1 MKLRGSE
8 RIGPKSW
15 PSALAA
21 LALLGAASPALAE
34 YFTYQGQ
41 LQLQPGSDPVCAAMA
56 GDTFDITVNG
66 RDDGPQA
73 IEGYLHGDKIVAV
86 HFSGNSLNQLAL
98 TFPGDA
104 KPSQSM
110 ALRMTGP
117 GAFAGELPVESM
129 VAALTQCKL
138 VKAKIRFAKVGT
150 HTQADFDQAA
160 RLFQTDAGSVLAFGQ
175 GMQGK
180 VKEAIPA
187 LQDAL
192 AFKSKIYGA
201 THPQLLPNYVFLAQI
216 RYAEG
221 TFPEAV
227 KLYRQGLAVC
237 EQSYGPDSA
246 CNILL
251 LSYLG
256 GALLDTGDNA
266 GAEAGLRRAL
276 GICDKLFGTNA
287 PVSGVVLTSLGAVL
301 INNGHYGEAETTLNQ
316 ALVLNR
322 KLAGG
327 DNAIVGL
334 TLHNLAVVYRVTG
347 QYKKAEDVMRQA
359 LAVDEKALG
368 HDAPLTILNRAV
380 LANFLRLAGDYAG
393 AEQLARQALADAER
407 VLGPERPDH
416 PTLGFALMALGD
428 VLRETGRN
436 GEAQSLY
443 RQALASCTKY
453 LGPDNFITAF
463 ISVQLAKSLRATGGD
478 AEALALLKHAYRIAR
493 TTDNQLIGWRVP
505 AELMEFYAAGHPPQ
519 RGVAI
524 FYGKAAL
531 NYLQK
536 LRGNISGSTAETQQ
550 AFVSAAEVS
559 SVYRKLADLLIAE
572 GRLSEAQQVLA
583 MVKEQEL
590 YDYTERQ
597 SDADAPKTVA
607 TLDTSEQQLDEL
619 GGKEVSLGKEYGAL
633 QEKYNKEKE
642 QFSPADHAR
651 LTQLRKAMDAA
662 QAAFDVHV
670 AAIASASNDP
680 EARARRQHELNDFSR
695 AFQGTLKKMGHDAV
709 LAQYMISDDKVA
721 IFLTTPNVVLERET
735 PIKREDL
742 NELIRGF
749 RATLSN
755 PSQDPVPQATALY
768 KLLIEPIAD
777 DLHQAGAKTL
787 MLSLD
792 DTLRYL
798 PFAALYDGHSYLVEN
813 LAVAIVTEAVR
824 DKLGAPPGDQTWS
837 VWGLG
842 VTKGGSGYD
851 PLPYAGVELNG
862 IAGKN
867 GILSG
872 SVLLDS
878 AFNEGSLRDGLDQAY
893 PIIHIASHFQFAPGD
908 MDDSFLLLGDGSH
921 LTLAQIKT
929 KLNFTNVEL
938 LTLSACET
946 ALGDDGV
953 AHHGIEVESLGAIAQ
968 QAGAHAVLATLW
980 PVADVSTARLMR
992 ALYEAHKEDHLDK
1005 AEALRKAQLALLH
1018 GTVKAEGSDQTARGL
1033 ARIGTSRPT
1042 GNFKVDPKAPYAH
1055 PFYWAPFILM
1065 GNWQ

>member
-1 MKLRGSE
+1 MKLPGSE
-8 RIGPKSW
+8 SIGPTTW
-15 PSALAA
+15 LSAMAA
-21 LALLGAASPALAE
+21 LALLAATSPALAE
-34 YFTYQGQ
+34 HFTYQGQ
-41 LQLQPGSDPVCAAMA
+41 LQLQSGSDPVCATLT
-56 GDTFDITVNG
+56 GDTFDITVYG
-66 RDDGPQA
+66 RDDGPQP
-73 IEGYLHGDKIVAV
+73 IEGYLSGDKIVSA

-98 TFPGDA
+98 TFPGDP

-110 ALRMTGP
+110 ALRITGP
-117 GAFAGELPVESM
+117 GAFAGEVAVKSM
-129 VAALTQCKL
+129 VGAMAHCP
-138 VKAKIRFAKVGT
+138 VAKAQIRFTKVGT

-160 RLFQTDAGSVLAFGQ
+160 RLFQSDAGTVQAFVQ
-175 GMQGK
+175 GNQGK
-180 VKEAIPA
+180 VKESIPA

-201 THPQLLPNYVFLAQI
+201 THPQLLPNYLLLGQT

-221 TFPEAV
+221 TYPEAL
-227 KLYRQGLAVC
+227 KLYSQGLAVC
-237 EQSYGPDSA
+237 DQSYGPDSA
-246 CNILL
+246 CSFLV

-256 GALLDTGDNA
+256 GALLDNGDNA
-266 GAEAGLRRAL
+266 GAEAALRRAL
-276 GICDKLFGTNA
+276 GLSDKLFGANA
-287 PVSGVVLTSLGAVL
+287 PVSGVILTSLGAVL
-301 INNGHYGEAETTLNQ
+301 INNGRYGEAETTLNQ

-322 KLAGG
+322 KRAGG
-327 DNAIVGL
+327 DSAIVGL

-347 QYKKAEDVMRQA
+347 QYQKAQDVMRQA

-436 GEAQSLY
+436 SEAQPVY
-443 RQALASCTKY
+443 RQALANTTKY
-453 LGPDNFITAF
+453 LGADHFITAY

-478 AEALALLKHAYRIAR
+478 AEALALLQHAYRIAR

-505 AELMEFYAAGHPPQ
+505 AELMQFYAASHPLQ

-524 FYGKAAL
+524 FYGKEAL

-536 LRGNISGSTAETQQ
+536 LRGNLSGSTAETQQ
-550 AFVSAAEVS
+550 AFVSATEIS
-559 SVYRKLADLLIAE
+559 TVYRTLADLLIAD

-583 MVKEQEL
+583 MVKEQEF
-590 YDYTERQ
+590 YDYTQRQ

-619 GGKEVSLGKEYGAL
+619 GGKEVTIGKEFGAL
-633 QEKYNKEKE
+633 QDKYNKEKDH
-642 QFSPADHAR
+642 FSAADHAR
-651 LTQLRKAMDAA
+651 LNQLRKSMDAT
-662 QAAFDVHV
+662 QAAFDAHV
-670 AAIASASNDP
+670 ASIASASNDP
-680 EARARRQHELNDFSR
+680 EARERRQHELNNFSR

-721 IFLTTPNVVLERET
+721 IFFTTPNVVLERET
-735 PIKREDL
+735 IIKREDL

-755 PSQDPVPQATALY
+755 PMQDPVPQATALY

-777 DLHQAGAKTL
+777 DLRQAGAKTL

-798 PFAALYDGHSYLVEN
+798 PFAALYDGHGYLVEN
-813 LAVAIVTEAVR
+813 LSVVIVTEAVR
-824 DKLGAPPGDQTWS
+824 DKLGAPPSDQAWS

-867 GILSG
+867 GILTG

-878 AFNEGSLRDGLDQAY
+878 AFNESSLRDGLDQGY

-938 LTLSACET
+938 LTLSACQT
-946 ALGDDGV
+946 AVGDDNV
-953 AHHGIEVESLGAIAQ
+953 AHHGVEVESLGAIAQ

-980 PVADVSTARLMR
+980 PVADVSTAGLMR
-992 ALYEAHKEDHLDK
+992 TLYEAHKDDHLDK
-1005 AEALRKAQLALLH
+1005 AEALRSAQLALLH
-1018 GTVKAEGSDQTARGL
+1018 GTVKVEGSGQGARGL
-1033 ARIGTSRPT
+1033 TRVGTGKAT

>member
-1 MKLRGSE
+1 MT
-8 RIGPKSW
+8 
-15 PSALAA
+15 A
-21 LALLGAASPALAE
+21 LALLCASSPALAE
-34 YFTYQGQ
+34 YFTYKGQ
-41 LQLQPGSDPVCAAMA
+41 LQLPPASDPVCTAMA
-56 GDTFDITVNG
+56 GDSFDITVYG

-73 IEGYLHGDKIVAV
+73 IEGYLSGDKIVGG
-86 HFSGNSLNQLAL
+86 HFSGNSLNQLSL
-98 TFPGDA
+98 TFPGDT
-104 KPSQSM
+104 KPTQLM
-110 ALRMTGP
+110 ALRMAGP
-117 GAFAGELPVESM
+117 GAFAGEVAIKSM
-129 VAALTQCKL
+129 VAALAHCQV
-138 VKAKIRFAKVGT
+138 VKAQIRFTKVGT

-160 RLFQTDAGSVLAFGQ
+160 RLFQSDSAAVQAFVQ
-175 GMQGK
+175 GNQGK
-180 VKEAIPA
+180 VKESIPV

-192 AFKSKIYGA
+192 TFKSKIYGA
-201 THPQLLPNYVFLAQI
+201 THPQLLPNYLFLGLT

-221 TFPEAV
+221 TYAEAL
-227 KLYRQGLAVC
+227 KLYSQALAVC
-237 EQSYGPDSA
+237 DQSYGTDSP
-246 CNILL
+246 CSFLV

-256 GALLDTGDNA
+256 GARLDNGDNA
-266 GAEAGLRRAL
+266 GAEADLRRAL
-276 GICDKLFGTNA
+276 ALSDKLFGASA

-322 KLAGG
+322 KRAGG

-347 QYKKAEDVMRQA
+347 QYKKAQDVMRQA
-359 LAVDEKALG
+359 LAVDEKTLG

-428 VLRETGRN
+428 TLRETGRN
-436 GEAQSLY
+436 SEAQPVY
-443 RQALASCTKY
+443 RQALANTTKF
-453 LGPDNFITAF
+453 LGADHYITAF

-478 AEALALLKHAYRIAR
+478 AEALTLLQHSYRIAR
-493 TTDNQLIGWRVP
+493 ATDNQLIGWRVP
-505 AELMEFYAAGHPPQ
+505 AELMQFYAASHPAQ

-524 FYGKAAL
+524 FYGKEAL

-536 LRGNISGSTAETQQ
+536 LRGNLSGSTAETQQ
-550 AFVSAAEVS
+550 AFVSAAEIS
-559 SVYRKLADLLIAE
+559 SVYRTLADLLIAE

-590 YDYTERQ
+590 YDYTEHQ

-619 GGKEVSLGKEYGAL
+619 GGKEVTLGKEFGAL
-633 QEKYNKEKE
+633 QEKYHKEKDH
-642 QFSPADHAR
+642 FSAADHAR
-651 LTQLRKAMDAA
+651 LDQLRKAMDAA
-662 QAAFDVHV
+662 QAAFDAHV
-670 AAIASASNDP
+670 AAIASTSNDP
-680 EARARRQHELNDFSR
+680 EAREQRQHELNNFSR

-721 IFLTTPNVVLERET
+721 IFLTTPNVVLEREM

-749 RATLSN
+749 RTTLSN
-755 PSQDPVPQATALY
+755 PSMDPVPQATALY
-768 KLLIEPIAD
+768 KLLIAPIAD
-777 DLHQAGAKTL
+777 DLRQAGAKTL

-813 LAVAIVTEAVR
+813 LAVVIVTEAVR
-824 DKLGAPPGDQTWS
+824 DKLGAPPGEKSWS

-862 IAGKN
+862 IAGKK
-867 GILSG
+867 GILG
-872 SVLLDS
+872 GTVLLDS
-878 AFNEGSLRDGLDQAY
+878 AFNEGSLRDGLDQGY

-938 LTLSACET
+938 LTLSACQT

-953 AHHGIEVESLGAIAQ
+953 AHHGVEVESLGAIAQ

-980 PVADVSTARLMR
+980 PVADVSTAGLMR
-992 ALYEAHKEDHLDK
+992 ALYEAHKDDHLDK

-1018 GTVKAEGSDQTARGL
+1018 GTVKAEGSSQAARGL
-1033 ARIGTSRPT
+1033 SRIGTSQAI

-1055 PFYWAPFILM
+1055 PFFWAPFILM